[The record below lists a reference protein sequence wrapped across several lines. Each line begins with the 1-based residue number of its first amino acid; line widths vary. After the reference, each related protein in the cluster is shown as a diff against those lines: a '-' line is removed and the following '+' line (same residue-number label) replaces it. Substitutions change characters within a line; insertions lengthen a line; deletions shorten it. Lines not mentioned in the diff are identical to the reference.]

1 MYFHQMLQ
9 KIKNYIHRRYIDSPK
24 QKRER
29 IIALDLLRGLFLGV
43 IFINHL
49 AWSPSLFTFLTGSSH
64 LAASAAEGFF
74 TISGLLVGY
83 IYGPKILKNTKQ
95 TFLKLLKRAGW
106 LYLLSIFFTIL
117 YTLMVLPVGPD
128 YMRTYVD
135 FNQQFTSIF
144 DYLYKVLTFQFIF
157 GWADFLARYSLFM
170 LFAPLA
176 LWFIAKK
183 HAWLVVIISVAT
195 WLTLSPEST
204 DLFRPWVIIF
214 YISILIGYYLPEIEY
229 QARKIFTKKYSRA
242 IGYLLLALALV
253 TYLVST
259 VATTVFPFILDS
271 HTFTFSQPITD
282 FITTTVSVNQTL
294 QNGVFSR
301 ELMGI
306 GRLLIGIL
314 WFWSLYI
321 VFRKYEQKIDSITR
335 GSLFLL
341 GTNSLYVYG
350 LSSLIIILVDMLLPV
365 INDRSIIL
373 NTVVTFNFVLILYF
387 FTQNRTYMKKIRHKI
402 MYKTEQSSV

>member
-1 MYFHQMLQ
+1 MLQ
-9 KIKNYIHRRYIDSPK
+9 RIKNYIHQRYIDSPK

-29 IIALDLLRGLFLGV
+29 IITLDLLRGLFLGV
-43 IFINHL
+43 IFINHI

-83 IYGPKILKNTKQ
+83 IYGPKVLKNTKQ
-95 TFLKLLKRAGW
+95 TFFKLLKRAGW

-144 DYLYKVLTFQFIF
+144 DYLYKVFTFQFIF

-176 LWFIAKK
+176 LWLVAKK
-183 HAWLVVIISVAT
+183 QAWIVVIVSIAT
-195 WLTLSPEST
+195 WLSLNSENT

-214 YISILIGYYLPEIEY
+214 YVSILIGYYLPEIEN
-229 QARKIFTKKYSRA
+229 QTRKVFTKKHSHI
-242 IGYLLLALALV
+242 IGFLLLFSALATYLL
-253 TYLVST
+253 ST
-259 VATTVFPFILDS
+259 AVTTVFPFILDS
-271 HTFTFSQPITD
+271 HTLILSQSMTD
-282 FITTTVSVNQTL
+282 FMSNTVSVNQTL

-314 WFWSLYI
+314 WFWSLYVI
-321 VFRKYEQKIDSITR
+321 FRKYEQKIDSITR

-373 NTVVTFNFVLILYF
+373 NTVVTFNFILVLYF
-387 FTQNRTYMKKIRHKI
+387 FTRNRTYMKKIRHKI
-402 MYKTEQSSV
+402 MYKTEQSSI